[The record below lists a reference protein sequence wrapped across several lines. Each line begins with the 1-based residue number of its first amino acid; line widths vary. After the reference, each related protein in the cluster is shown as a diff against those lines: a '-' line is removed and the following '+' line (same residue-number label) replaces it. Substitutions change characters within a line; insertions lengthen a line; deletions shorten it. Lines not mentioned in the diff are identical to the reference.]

1 MSRLQ
6 SCAVFSCGFVLV
18 LAGFAV
24 SAAERDVGKRQLINP
39 GEIYHEIKLPVET
52 ETAVSRYFPSFLEYQ
67 EEMLYDPRFGYYGS
81 GRVNFSDDY
90 RTFPNALAPYF
101 GQMVAQQIFRMW
113 DGMRRAG
120 TLGREEKF
128 TIAELGAGT
137 GLLAE
142 SILDY
147 LHRQSQES
155 NDLRWRDFNSQ
166 AIYVCYD
173 RSPALREAQRRRNLR
188 FGSQFEALRGDATDL
203 TQTIPAGSLKGV
215 FLSNEL
221 LDVFGVHK
229 VILLPSGSAEV
240 AFVVPLL
247 PRKVW
252 NQIRVHLPP
261 AAEQTIVSG
270 DQAIQKTF
278 LEGRRS
284 EDIYLSRETLPLF
297 FQAIAGSEDY
307 ASVAHSIRFH
317 ELYLPARAVPELT
330 EHLKRYAQTYAREL
344 ARIGKGVLTY
354 INLGEEKFIRGA
366 GDALKAGYVLT
377 IDYGSNWNGIMS
389 VAQPHLRIYG
399 PGSQQSTST
408 DLLTDLSLGHA
419 SIGQQGAGSG
429 ATPAWNELGQ
439 IATLTGAANRGNP
452 DPYRWPSLNDITTD
466 VNFGDLAAEGLLAGF
481 RTVYFGPQ
489 KTLQV
494 GTSVSFSEKNPGW
507 LLPNRATELGEWL
520 KQFATNGM
528 FKILLQ
534 QKLQTDDAYL
544 YPDTHSE
551 PLDTGE
557 AKLNVAQRQRVV
569 EIEQRIRDD
578 AGRGSRNPP
587 FGIQEKARPDLP

>member
-24 SAAERDVGKRQLINP
+24 SAAERGVGKRQLVNP
-39 GEIYHEIKLPVET
+39 ADIYREIKLPVET

-67 EEMLYDPRFGYYGS
+67 EEMLYDPKFGYYGS

-120 TLGREEKF
+120 TLGRDEKF

-147 LHRQSQES
+147 LRRQSQES
-155 NDLRWRDFNSQ
+155 NDMRWREFNSQ
-166 AIYVCYD
+166 AIYICYD
-173 RSPALREAQRRRNLR
+173 RSPALREVQRRRNLR
-188 FGSQFEALRGDATDL
+188 FGGRFEALQGDATNL
-203 TQTIPAGSLKGV
+203 TQTIKPGTLKGV
-215 FLSNEL
+215 LLSNEL

-240 AFVVPLL
+240 AFVLPLL
-247 PRKVW
+247 PRKIW
-252 NQIRVHLPP
+252 NQIKVHIQP
-261 AAEQTIVSG
+261 AADQTIISG
-270 DQAIQKTF
+270 DHAIQKTF
-278 LEGRRS
+278 LASERQS

-307 ASVAHSIRFH
+307 ASIAHSIRFH
-317 ELYLPARAVPELT
+317 EVYLPARVVPELA
-330 EHLKRYAQTYAREL
+330 EHLKQHAQTYAREL
-344 ARIGKGVLTY
+344 ARIGKGVLIY

-366 GDALKAGYVLT
+366 SDVLKAGYVLT
-377 IDYGSNWNGIMS
+377 IDYGSNWDGIMS
-389 VAQPHLRIYG
+389 ASQPHLRTYG
-399 PGSQQSTST
+399 PGNKQSTSS

-419 SIGQQGAGSG
+419 SVGQQGAGSG
-429 ATPAWNELGQ
+429 AMPSVSELGQ
-439 IATLTGAANRGNP
+439 IATLTCARGRGNP

-466 VNFGDLAAEGLLAGF
+466 VNFGVLAAEGQLTNF

-489 KTLQV
+489 KALHS
-494 GTSVSFSEKNPGW
+494 GTSVSFK
-507 LLPNRATELGEWL
+507 
-520 KQFATNGM
+520 
-528 FKILLQ
+528 
-534 QKLQTDDAYL
+534 
-544 YPDTHSE
+544 HS
-551 PLDTGE
+551 
-557 AKLNVAQRQRVV
+557 
-569 EIEQRIRDD
+569 
-578 AGRGSRNPP
+578 
-587 FGIQEKARPDLP
+587 DLSNCA